1 MFENGGRVYWNLDIG
16 ACLGFGV
23 WSLEF
28 RAPEAVPALHDMSA
42 RFPLYSKILLWF
54 FLNLLIV
61 GGAIYALFIYQ
72 FRAGPEVLLSGP
84 AGERVRAVGQV
95 ITDELNSQPAKEWTA
110 TLHRFGEAYRVRF
123 LLYRNDAGQLAGE
136 STTLPGPVAQ
146 KVFTP
151 GLRREGRPPRDNFS
165 EPPPGAPRGAPGR
178 EGLEPRGPRPSPE
191 RLLIRESFMV
201 RTDDPRRYWIGMRM
215 AVIERPL
222 APMPATIVMVSDS
235 LRAGGLFVD
244 FTPLLWV
251 GAGAVIFSVLF
262 WLPLV
267 GGITRALAQMNH
279 AAAEMAEGKF
289 DIRVSERRRD
299 ELGSLGGALNR
310 MAARL
315 GGFVSGQKRFS
326 GDIAHELCAPIAR
339 MQMAVGILEERG
351 DAKDRQYV
359 EDMREEV
366 QHMSNL
372 VNELLSFSKA
382 SLDAGGVKLETAALR
397 PLVERAVKRESRDGG
412 EIRNEVPEELSVLV
426 DPELLVRAVSNLL
439 RNAVRY
445 AGEAG
450 PITVTAQLLEGEVE
464 LLVSDRGPGVPEA
477 ELPKLFDPF
486 YRVDTSRARETGG
499 VGLGL
504 SIVKT
509 CVESCHGSVT
519 CRNREGGGFEAVLRL
534 PA

>member
-1 MFENGGRVYWNLDIG
+1 MN
-16 ACLGFGV
+16 
-23 WSLEF
+23 
-28 RAPEAVPALHDMSA
+28 A

-61 GGAIYALFIYQ
+61 GGAIYALFIFQ
-72 FRAGPEVLLSGP
+72 FRAGPEMLLGGR
-84 AGERVRAVGQV
+84 AGERLKSEAQLLMENINDRPSA
-95 ITDELNSQPAKEWTA
+95 EWTRLLERSSRA
-110 TLHRFGEAYRVRF
+110 WQVKF
-123 LLYRNDAGQLAGE
+123 LLYRNDGSQLAGV
-136 STTLPGPVAQ
+136 TTALPPPVAD
-146 KVFTP
+146 KLFTP
-151 GLRREGRPPRDNFS
+151 GGQRRDGRPPRDPQLNPPGPRDG
-165 EPPPGAPRGAPGR
+165 EPPPGGS
-178 EGLEPRGPRPSPE
+178 GLRGPPRETARVRDPSV
-191 RLLIRESFMV
+191 V
-201 RTDDPRRYWIGMRM
+201 RTDDPKRYWILLRT
-215 AVIERPL
+215 AVIDRGP
-222 APMPATIVMVSDS
+222 PPSPATLVVLTDS
-235 LRAGGLFVD
+235 MSAGGLLVD
-244 FTPLLWV
+244 FKPLLWV
-251 GAGAVIFSVLF
+251 GGGAVIYSVLF
-262 WLPLV
+262 WLPRV
-267 GGITRALAQMNH
+267 GVITRALAQMNH

-339 MQMAVGILEERG
+339 MQMAVGILEERA
-351 DAKDRQYV
+351 DPKDKQYV

-366 QHMSNL
+366 EHMSNL

-382 SLDAGGVKLETAALR
+382 SLGVASVKLQTVALR
-397 PLVERAVKRESRDGG
+397 PLVEKAVKRESRDGA
-412 EIRNEVPEELSVLV
+412 ELRNEVPEELLATI
-426 DPELLVRAVSNLL
+426 DPELIVRAVSNLL

-445 AGEAG
+445 AGESG
-450 PITVTAQLLEGEVE
+450 PITVSACALEGEVE
-464 LLVSDRGPGVPEA
+464 LLVSDCGPGVA
-477 ELPKLFDPF
+477 ESELTKLFDPF

-509 CVESCHGSVT
+509 CVETCHGSVT

>member
-1 MFENGGRVYWNLDIG
+1 MRL
-16 ACLGFGV
+16 
-23 WSLEF
+23 
-28 RAPEAVPALHDMSA
+28 
-42 RFPLYSKILLWF
+42 PLYSKILLWF

-61 GGAIYALFIYQ
+61 GGAIYALFIFQ
-72 FRAGPEVLLSGP
+72 FRAGPEVLLGGRT
-84 AGERVRAVGQV
+84 GERLKAIAEV
-95 ITDELNSQPAKEWTA
+95 IMEEVNRPPNPPW
-110 TLHRFGEAYRVRF
+110 REAYATEVLTRFERAYHVQF
-123 LLYRNDAGQLAGE
+123 LLYRNEGSQAAGE
-136 STTLPGPVAQ
+136 KTTLPPAVAER
-146 KVFTP
+146 VFTP
-151 GLRREGRPPRDNFS
+151 GAMRREGRPPREEQFDQEGGPRPG
-165 EPPPGAPRGAPGR
+165 EPGF
-178 EGLEPRGPRPSPE
+178 RGPRGGP
-191 RLLIRESFMV
+191 RDAGRVRDTFLV
-201 RTDDPRRYWIGMRM
+201 RTDDPKRYWIGLRTS
-215 AVIERPL
+215 L
-222 APMPATIVMVSDS
+222 ADRWPQPPGPATLVIATDS
-235 LRAGGLFVD
+235 LSAGGLLVD
-244 FTPLLWV
+244 FKPLLWV
-251 GAGAVIFSVLF
+251 GGGAVIFSVLF

-279 AAAEMAEGKF
+279 AASEMADGKF
-289 DIRVSERRRD
+289 DIRVSEKRRD
-299 ELGSLGGALNR
+299 ELGSLGSALNR

-366 QHMSNL
+366 EHMSNL

-382 SLDAGGVKLETAALR
+382 SLGAGNVKLETVAFR

-412 EIRNEVPEELSVLV
+412 EIRNEVPDELSVLV

-450 PITVTAQLLEGEVE
+450 PITVTAQAFEGEVE
-464 LLVSDRGPGVPEA
+464 LLVSDCGPGVPES
-477 ELPKLFDPF
+477 ELSKLFDPF

-519 CRNREGGGFEAVLRL
+519 CRNRAGGGFEAVLRL

>member
-1 MFENGGRVYWNLDIG
+1 ME
-16 ACLGFGV
+16 FGV

-28 RAPEAVPALHDMSA
+28 RAAEAVSILHDMNA

-54 FLNLLIV
+54 FLNLLAV
-61 GGAIYALFIYQ
+61 GGAIYALFTFQ
-72 FRAGPEVLLSGP
+72 FRAGPEMLLAGR
-84 AGERVRAVGQV
+84 AGERLKSEAQLLMENINERPSA
-95 ITDELNSQPAKEWTA
+95 EWTRLLERSSRA
-110 TLHRFGEAYRVRF
+110 WQVKF
-123 LLYRNDAGQLAGE
+123 LLYRNDGTQIAGE
-136 STTLPGPVAQ
+136 TTALPPLVAE
-146 KVFTP
+146 KVLTP
-151 GLRREGRPPRDNFS
+151 GGQRREGRPPRDPQFNS
-165 EPPPGAPRGAPGR
+165 PGQRDGEPPLGGPGFRGPPREAPRVR
-178 EGLEPRGPRPSPE
+178 DPSV
-191 RLLIRESFMV
+191 V
-201 RTDDPRRYWIGMRM
+201 RTDDPKRYWILLRT
-215 AVIERPL
+215 AVIDR
-222 APMPATIVMVSDS
+222 APPSPATLVVVTSSMS
-235 LRAGGLFVD
+235 AGGLLVD
-244 FTPLLWV
+244 FKPLLWV
-251 GAGAVIFSVLF
+251 GGGAVIFSVLF

-279 AAAEMAEGKF
+279 AATEMAEGKF

-315 GGFVSGQKRFS
+315 GGFVTGQKRFT
-326 GDIAHELCAPIAR
+326 GDIAHELCSPIAR

-351 DAKDRQYV
+351 DPKNRQYV

-382 SLDAGGVKLETAALR
+382 SLGAGSVKLETAALR
-397 PLVERAVKRESRDGG
+397 PLVERAMKRELRDGT
-412 EIRNEVPEELSVLV
+412 ELRNEVPEGLSVLV
-426 DPELLVRAVSNLL
+426 DPELLVRAVANLL

-450 PITVTAQLLEGEVE
+450 PIAVTAQALEGEVE
-464 LLVSDRGPGVPEA
+464 LLVSDCGPGVPES
-477 ELPKLFDPF
+477 ELAKLFDPF
-486 YRVDTSRARETGG
+486 YRVDSSRARETGG

-509 CVESCHGSVT
+509 CIESCHGTVA
-519 CRNREGGGFEAVLRL
+519 CRNRDGGGFEAVLRL